1 MEWVLRGFL
10 LAAIVAVTVFLFVAG
25 WRRFQE
31 FQQFREREVQLVERI
46 SAQRTG
52 GGGGIR
58 LSSRRSCGTAWAM
71 CGTRSCSSASR
82 NRGRNRRERGR
93 SPEGGAPSVF
103 SSRSTGAGEPT
114 WGAWT

>member
-46 SAQRTG
+46 SAQRTEFARQQEYHRRLLNRSGFPRG
-52 GGGGIR
+52 GRAGPLGLCAGRGAALPLRGIGGGI
-58 LSSRRSCGTAWAM
+58 
-71 CGTRSCSSASR
+71 
-82 NRGRNRRERGR
+82 
-93 SPEGGAPSVF
+93 
-103 SSRSTGAGEPT
+103 
-114 WGAWT
+114 